1 MNENSLTYDI
11 LKEMFNISAGK
22 AANTLSEITNKKIVL
37 NVPNIQIIQ
46 SEDKGERLSEYFNEI
61 PEGALM
67 VSSIN
72 FGEQITG
79 KANLIF
85 PANKMRKFLNLCM
98 GEDITDAGDDLNFT
112 DMDFDVIR
120 EVGNIIL
127 NSTIGG
133 MGNFLNTGLK
143 YTLPEVE
150 VFEKSNFTKSTQ
162 DKENFCMIILYITFI
177 IDDTEIAG
185 AVVIDLTLYSLN
197 ELIKLIK
204 RVEDDLYE

>member
-1 MNENSLTYDI
+1 MEENGLTYDI

-22 AANTLSEITNKKIVL
+22 AAEMLSEITNKRIL
-37 NVPNIQIIQ
+37 LDVPNIKLANL
-46 SEDKGERLSEYFNEI
+46 DGEKFEMNEYFKEI

-72 FGEQITG
+72 FGNQIEG
-79 KANLIF
+79 KANLLF
-85 PANKMRKFLNLCM
+85 PANKARRFLNLCM
-98 GEDITDAGDDLNFT
+98 GEEFESNNDDMNFT

-127 NSTIGG
+127 NSIIGG
-133 MGNFLNTGLK
+133 MGNFLNTGLT

-150 VFEKSNFTKSTQ
+150 VFEKSIFTQTAIG
-162 DKENFCMIILYITFI
+162 KEEFCMIVLYITFI
-177 IDDTEIAG
+177 IEDAEIAG

-197 ELIKLIK
+197 ELINLIK